1 MAQQDQDVIMYYR
14 NGLLL
19 AAALLV
25 PLLLL
30 VRLRRPRGENLPPG
44 PWRLPVIGSLHHLV
58 GRLPHRFM
66 RDLARRYDAPL
77 ILLRLGELDVVVA
90 SSADAAREVLK
101 TQDAVFAT
109 RMQTPTIRALTVD
122 GAGIALA
129 PHGEHWRQARKLGV
143 TELLGARPVQS
154 LRGSREAG
162 VAALVASIASASAA
176 SGPVNVS
183 SLLSTYIIDVAV
195 RALVGDR
202 IGGDLRGEFLERLGE
217 GVRLAT
223 GFGLADLFPS
233 SRLVRAFSGSLGRLE
248 ALGRETS
255 RVMDRIIDKH
265 QHAGDEE
272 KDFVDVMLRIQKNDG
287 SLRAGTIRAMITD
300 LFGAASDTSATTL
313 EWAMAEL
320 MGSPAALRRAQ
331 AEVRSALAGES
342 RVREEAL
349 PDLHYLRLVLK
360 ETLRLHPAAPLLLPR
375 ECPESRHVLGYTVP
389 KGAMVLVNAWAIG
402 RDAATWGA
410 DAEEFRPERFEEEA
424 ALDFKGTN
432 FKFVPFGAGRRM
444 CPGIAFGLAVVEL
457 ALASFLFHFD
467 WELPAGGLHME
478 EQLGVTAR
486 RKGDLWLH
494 ATVRVP
500 VPALAL

>member
-287 SLRAGTIRAMITD
+287 SLRAGTIRAMITVRPVRGSERHLGD
-300 LFGAASDTSATTL
+300 DARVGDGRAHGEPGGASEGAGGGAIRPGRGEPRPRGGPAGPALPAS
-313 EWAMAEL
+313 
-320 MGSPAALRRAQ
+320 RAQ
-331 AEVRSALAGES
+331 GDA
-342 RVREEAL
+342 
-349 PDLHYLRLVLK
+349 
-360 ETLRLHPAAPLLLPR
+360 PAAPGGAAAAPAGVPR
-375 ECPESRHVLGYTVP
+375 VPTCPRLHRAQGRHGARQRVGHRPGRGDLGRRRRGVQAGEVRRGG
-389 KGAMVLVNAWAIG
+389 GAGLQGNQLQVRAV
-402 RDAATWGA
+402 RR
-410 DAEEFRPERFEEEA
+410 RPEDVPWDRLWPCGRGARTGQLPLPFRLGAPRRWAAHGGAARGHGQEEGRPLA
-424 ALDFKGTN
+424 ACHSS
-432 FKFVPFGAGRRM
+432 GA
-444 CPGIAFGLAVVEL
+444 CAC
-457 ALASFLFHFD
+457 
-467 WELPAGGLHME
+467 
-478 EQLGVTAR
+478 T
-486 RKGDLWLH
+486 
-494 ATVRVP
+494 
-500 VPALAL
+500 

>member
-1 MAQQDQDVIMYYR
+1 MAQQQDEDVIMYYR
-14 NGLLL
+14 NCLLL
-19 AAALLV
+19 AAALLL

-30 VRLRRPRGENLPPG
+30 KRLRRPRGENLPPG

-90 SSADAAREVLK
+90 SSADAAREILK

-129 PHGEHWRQARKLGV
+129 PHGEHWRHARKLGV

-162 VAALVASIASASAA
+162 VAALVASIASAS
-176 SGPVNVS
+176 GPVNVS

-202 IGGDLRGEFLERLGE
+202 IGDDLRGEFLERLGE

-287 SLRAGTIRAMITD
+287 SLHAGTMRAMIT
-300 LFGAASDTSATTL
+300 
-313 EWAMAEL
+313 
-320 MGSPAALRRAQ
+320 
-331 AEVRSALAGES
+331 
-342 RVREEAL
+342 VREITSTM
-349 PDLHYLRLVLK
+349 HYI
-360 ETLRLHPAAPLLLPR
+360 H
-375 ECPESRHVLGYTVP
+375 
-389 KGAMVLVNAWAIG
+389 
-402 RDAATWGA
+402 
-410 DAEEFRPERFEEEA
+410 
-424 ALDFKGTN
+424 
-432 FKFVPFGAGRRM
+432 
-444 CPGIAFGLAVVEL
+444 
-457 ALASFLFHFD
+457 
-467 WELPAGGLHME
+467 
-478 EQLGVTAR
+478 
-486 RKGDLWLH
+486 RKQN
-494 ATVRVP
+494 VYVIRV
-500 VPALAL
+500 